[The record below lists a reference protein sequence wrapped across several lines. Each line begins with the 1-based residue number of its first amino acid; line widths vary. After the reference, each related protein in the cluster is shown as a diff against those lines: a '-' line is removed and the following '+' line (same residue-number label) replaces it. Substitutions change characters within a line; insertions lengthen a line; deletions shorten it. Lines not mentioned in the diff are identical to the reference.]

1 MKIIEAIKNNQ
12 ELELYGMKPETIVEL
27 IGMENIADD
36 NVEDLQ
42 YYINEAHYEME
53 ALIAEAKAEFGY

>member
-12 ELELYGMKPETIVEL
+12 ELELYNLSPETIVEL
-27 IGMENIADD
+27 IGFETIADD
-36 NVEDLQ
+36 QVEDLQ
-42 YYINEAHYEME
+42 YYINKAHDEME